1 MAKKKSDKSW
11 TADSPLKVDWD
22 KVLSKSDP
30 ASSLAQKL
38 EHAENP
44 VFSQGGN
51 AQQPLKP
58 ANHKSHIRQKKV

>member
-1 MAKKKSDKSW
+1 MAKKKPEKS
-11 TADSPLKVDWD
+11 SSLLKVDWD

-30 ASSLAQKL
+30 ASPLAQKL
-38 EHAENP
+38 EHVDNP

-51 AQQPLKP
+51 AQQPMKP